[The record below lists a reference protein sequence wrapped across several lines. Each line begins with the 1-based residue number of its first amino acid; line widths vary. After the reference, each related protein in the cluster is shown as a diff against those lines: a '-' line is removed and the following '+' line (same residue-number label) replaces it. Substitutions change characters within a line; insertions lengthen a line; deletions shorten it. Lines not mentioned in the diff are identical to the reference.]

1 MLFYDIII
9 KINEQFFAE
18 RRTLM
23 KITKIKISNYK
34 SIKEPIEINFSDLL
48 PTVLIGKNG
57 SGKTNILE
65 ALETIASANVG
76 YYGNANN
83 RKFEYEVQ
91 IQLSK
96 DDFTDLLSGTGFN
109 KSIITIVVLNG
120 GDGMRIDTLRSD
132 VFVPLLKKQVED
144 IRSVSKRLSEELK
157 LYETQIDKIA
167 ISEQNDSP
175 IQCYKISNHLGHVTN
190 YSALQWQIQHT
201 IDETRKALNSIEKQ
215 FSGNNSEYIFAN
227 YVPFYY
233 NSGLSFE
240 LLYQEPDLPEFEKSF
255 ITIDADKIK
264 MEIEKINKATKES
277 CEKIKQYINVLNER
291 TKCLTDALVYDNYPL
306 WRDSKYFQLLQTIKK
321 EIGKKCAFL
330 LSENSAVI
338 FRDKNTEW
346 MLLQK
351 DNTRTILETYFKK
364 VYSGE
369 DKAELL
375 NQMTNQKD
383 FSLSNKAI
391 EEFEAY
397 LNNNLPAF
405 ENGMYEKI
413 SVEKQGDKS
422 VSIRLHE
429 RGGDIVDLNCT
440 SSGRRWYFTYYF
452 TKNALEPG
460 DLFIID
466 EPASTLHPSAQK
478 EVLKEL
484 LDIEKKESKLFIQ
497 HIAHI

>member
-1 MLFYDIII
+1 MSEFKEI
-9 KINEQFFAE
+9 KTQEEFDTA
-18 RRTLM
+18 
-23 KITKIKISNYK
+23 
-34 SIKEPIEINFSDLL
+34 IKERLAREN
-48 PTVLIGKNG
+48 K
-57 SGKTNILE
+57 K
-65 ALETIASANVG
+65 
-76 YYGNANN
+76 
-83 RKFEYEVQ
+83 YE
-91 IQLSK
+91 
-96 DDFTDLLSGTGFN
+96 GF
-109 KSIITIVVLNG
+109 
-120 GDGMRIDTLRSD
+120 
-132 VFVPLLKKQVED
+132 
-144 IRSVSKRLSEELK
+144 VSPDKLAELK
-157 LYETQIDKIA
+157 VDYE
-167 ISEQNDSP
+167 
-175 IQCYKISNHLGHVTN
+175 
-190 YSALQWQIQHT
+190 
-201 IDETRKALNSIEKQ
+201 
-215 FSGNNSEYIFAN
+215 
-227 YVPFYY
+227 
-233 NSGLSFE
+233 
-240 LLYQEPDLPEFEKSF
+240 
-255 ITIDADKIK
+255 
-264 MEIEKINKATKES
+264 
-277 CEKIKQYINVLNER
+277 
-291 TKCLTDALVYDNYPL
+291 
-306 WRDSKYFQLLQTIKK
+306 K